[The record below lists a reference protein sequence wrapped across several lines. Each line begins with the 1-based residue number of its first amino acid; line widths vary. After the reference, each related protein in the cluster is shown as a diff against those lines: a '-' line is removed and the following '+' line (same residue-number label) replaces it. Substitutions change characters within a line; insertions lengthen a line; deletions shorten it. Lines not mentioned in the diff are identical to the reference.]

1 MHCIVLYCIVL
12 QWSQFL
18 LQDLLLFLQEVGP
31 YTKEI
36 FRKPP
41 NARCCRPLGEKLNRS
56 DFYWDV
62 DESCNGLLLAAV
74 LKVCLPFFFSN
85 FLAYCM
91 YVINNMY
98 PYVVVNP
105 IVIHRICVVNTS
117 RPPLVSRKGYY
128 YPSLGGHNDINL
140 SRWWSRVP

>member
-1 MHCIVLYCIVL
+1 MDDAAKLENQETSLHSYDEEVFCPLHCSCIVLYCNCIVIVVYCIVLYCIVLYCNCIVL

-41 NARCCRPLGEKLNRS
+41 NARCCRQLGEKLNRS

-74 LKVCLPFFFSN
+74 LKVRLPFFFRN
-85 FLAYCM
+85 F
-91 YVINNMY
+91 
-98 PYVVVNP
+98 
-105 IVIHRICVVNTS
+105 
-117 RPPLVSRKGYY
+117 
-128 YPSLGGHNDINL
+128 
-140 SRWWSRVP
+140 